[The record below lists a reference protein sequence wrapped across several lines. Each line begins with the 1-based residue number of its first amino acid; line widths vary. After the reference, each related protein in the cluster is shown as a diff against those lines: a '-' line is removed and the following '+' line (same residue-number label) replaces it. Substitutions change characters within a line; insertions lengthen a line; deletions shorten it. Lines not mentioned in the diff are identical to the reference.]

1 MFVILGDGEGIAW
14 SRILLGAAALDRGDR
29 ERALELLEDG
39 FALSRQI
46 GYREAVAWALDQL
59 GVLARREGEAARAA
73 TLFRESLALH
83 RDLGDRWRTASL
95 LEELAGTE
103 ASLGRFERAATLFG
117 AAKALRDALS
127 DPVPPRERLEL
138 ERGVEAAREGM
149 DEDLFRAAWEAGR
162 ATSLE
167 RVYDHVL
174 TEDAGPPKPAST
186 IQVPTQGTGRPRGG
200 GARARGRGPHRL
212 RGREQALPEPP
223 HRGPA
228 SEERLPQARR
238 AVAGGGH
245 PRRDRARNHLVSP
258 R

>member
-29 ERALELLEDG
+29 ERALELLEVG
-39 FALSRQI
+39 LALSRQI
-46 GYREAVAWALDQL
+46 GYREGVAWALDQL

-95 LEELAGTE
+95 LEELAAAE

-174 TEDAGPPKPAST
+174 TEDVGPPKPASA
-186 IQVPTQGTGRPRGG
+186 IQVPTKGLS
-200 GARARGRGPHRL
+200 AREAEVLGLVAEGLTDSEVASRL
-212 RGREQALPEPP
+212 YL
-223 HRGPA
+223 
-228 SEERLPQARR
+228 
-238 AVAGGGH
+238 
-245 PRRDRARNHLVSP
+245 SP
-258 R
+258 RTVGQHLRSVYRKLGVRSRAAATRAAIERGII